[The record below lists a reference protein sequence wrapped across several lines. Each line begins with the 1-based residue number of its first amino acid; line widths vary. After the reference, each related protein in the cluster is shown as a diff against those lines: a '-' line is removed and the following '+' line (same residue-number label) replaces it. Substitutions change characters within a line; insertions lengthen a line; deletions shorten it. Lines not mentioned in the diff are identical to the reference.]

1 MNRLGRWP
9 RCSPICGW
17 MARRSLE
24 ISRTA
29 EQQLRSL
36 PVEAQRRLAH
46 AMLALPDDPFPPGS
60 RKLSGYDDV
69 FRIRVGVYRVIYDVA
84 DAALVIIILKIGHRK
99 DVYR

>member
-1 MNRLGRWP
+1 
-9 RCSPICGW
+9 

-29 EQQLRSL
+29 EKQLREL
-36 PVEAQRRLAH
+36 PVDAQRRIVRAV
-46 AMLALPDDPFPPGS
+46 LALPDDPHPQGA

-69 FRIRVGVYRVIYDVA
+69 FRIRVGVYRVIYSVA
-84 DAALVIIILKIGHRK
+84 DEALVIIILKIGHRK